1 MVEALPRLVLIAVV
15 AHGLG
20 GCASAP
26 PPRPP
31 MAPPVASTPL
41 STEEVN
47 PALPGPMVQAQEA
60 AGPAGE
66 ATERAGEAANRAGK
80 AAGHATRVV
89 RHALAMVGR
98 PYRAGGAGPDGF
110 DCSGLV
116 HYSFLRAGLPVPRDT
131 RSLLQ
136 AGRPVETEALA
147 PGDLVFFDQEGK
159 KASHVGIY
167 LGQGRFVHAPSTG
180 GRVRVDRLDAPH
192 WRLSFSEARRL

>member
-31 MAPPVASTPL
+31 MAPPVASAPL

-47 PALPGPMVQAQEA
+47 PVLPGPMVQAQDA

-98 PYRAGGAGPDGF
+98 PYRAGGASPDGF

-180 GRVRVDRLDAPH
+180 GRVRVDRLDAPY
-192 WRLSFSEARRL
+192 WRLSFSQARRL

>member
-1 MVEALPRLVLIAVV
+1 MVKALPRLVLIAVV
-15 AHGLG
+15 VHGLG

-31 MAPPVASTPL
+31 MAPPVASATL
-41 STEEVN
+41 SAEEVN

-60 AGPAGE
+60 AG
-66 ATERAGEAANRAGK
+66 
-80 AAGHATRVV
+80 HATRAV

-167 LGQGRFVHAPSTG
+167 LGRGRFVHAPSTG